1 VKVSLS
7 CIKEVSNAGKIGGYL
22 KYTVMKKIIKV
33 GFVFA
38 FLMSAFCAM
47 AALHGPSSDPGDP
60 EFGGSLDCVKGKN
73 WVCMGTEG
81 CHSGV
86 GSCAT
91 E

>member
-1 VKVSLS
+1 VKVSLG

-22 KYTVMKKIIKV
+22 KYTVMKKIIKI

-60 EFGGSLDCVKGKN
+60 EFGVDTSCRYNNNRCRVSSTGS
-73 WVCMGTEG
+73 VCLLG
-81 CHSGV
+81 C
-86 GSCAT
+86 
-91 E
+91 